1 MNIGQRLKYIR
12 ESKGISRRELA
23 KMMGKDEVSF
33 EQYLYKLE
41 SGKILN
47 PGIELV
53 ESISKALGISP
64 KDLLEKQEE
73 HGDIETVFA
82 IPIVDVKAGAGNPLY
97 AEEYIYVN
105 DIIPS
110 RYLSAI
116 KIKGDSME
124 PIIKDGEYVI
134 IDTSSKDIIN
144 GKIYVI
150 SDKDGGLLVRRI
162 YKLNDGFFRLLPE
175 NETYKSQDVK
185 ASDIRIIGK
194 AIKAV
199 SPSRKLT

>member
-82 IPIVDVKAGAGNPLY
+82 IPTVDVKAGAGNHLY

-175 NETYKSQDVK
+175 NEAYKSQDVK

>member
-1 MNIGQRLKYIR
+1 MNIGQRLKHIR

-41 SGKILN
+41 SGKISN
-47 PGIELV
+47 PGIELI
-53 ESISKALGISP
+53 EAISKALNIST
-64 KDLLEKQEE
+64 KDLLEETKE
-73 HGDIETVFA
+73 HDEIQTLFA
-82 IPIVDVKAGAGNPLY
+82 IPIINVKAGAGNPLY

-105 DIIPS
+105 DIVPS
-110 RYLSAI
+110 KYVSAI
-116 KIKGDSME
+116 KVKGDSME

-150 SDKDGGLLVRRI
+150 SDEDGGLLIRRI
-162 YKLNDGFFRLLPE
+162 YRLNGGVLKLLPE
-175 NETYKSQDVK
+175 NELYKSQTVK
-185 ASDIRIIGK
+185 ADDIRIIGK
-194 AIKAV
+194 AIRVV

>member
-97 AEEYIYVN
+97 AEEYTYVN

-116 KIKGDSME
+116 KIKA
-124 PIIKDGEYVI
+124 ILW
-134 IDTSSKDIIN
+134 N
-144 GKIYVI
+144 
-150 SDKDGGLLVRRI
+150 
-162 YKLNDGFFRLLPE
+162 RL
-175 NETYKSQDVK
+175 
-185 ASDIRIIGK
+185 
-194 AIKAV
+194 
-199 SPSRKLT
+199 